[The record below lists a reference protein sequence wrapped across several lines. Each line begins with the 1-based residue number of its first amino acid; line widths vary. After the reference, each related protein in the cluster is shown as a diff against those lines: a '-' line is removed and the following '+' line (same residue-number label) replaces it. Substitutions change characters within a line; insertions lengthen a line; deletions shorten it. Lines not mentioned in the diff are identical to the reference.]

1 MSINQT
7 KMRKHFIVLIFIVS
21 SLSAC
26 QMISPIFVDYNG
38 VRMDVAKWIN
48 TQTFLSMQQKRSLAQ
63 LSKAQQQLYHID
75 QIPDEKKLEI
85 AKQNT
90 TALYCA
96 RLYLT
101 ERKISQLQDR
111 IFSEQKIQI
120 LERYSHDFPRIKL
133 DENSIHCE

>member
-1 MSINQT
+1 MSNDLT
-7 KMRKHFIVLIFIVS
+7 KMSKHFIVFGLIIS

-26 QMISPIFVDYNG
+26 QIMSPIFVDYNG

-63 LSKAQQQLYHID
+63 LSKAQQQLYHIN
-75 QIPDEKKLEI
+75 QISDEKKLEI
-85 AKQNT
+85 AQQNT

-96 RLYLT
+96 RLHLT
-101 ERKISQLQDR
+101 EHKISQLQDV
-111 IFSEQKIQI
+111 IFSENKNQI

-133 DENSIHCE
+133 DENLIHCE